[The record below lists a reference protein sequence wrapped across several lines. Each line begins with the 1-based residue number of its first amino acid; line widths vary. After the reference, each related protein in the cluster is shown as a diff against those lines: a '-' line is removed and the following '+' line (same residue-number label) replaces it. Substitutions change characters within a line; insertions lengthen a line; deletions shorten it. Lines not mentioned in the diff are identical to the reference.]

1 MDNLPLLAPRAVPFT
16 RKFMFLAPL
25 LLLGEQAVALT
36 LDGVTRTYTD
46 RTFQESITLRN
57 QAVLNMVGGS
67 AWNIVSNQS
76 TLNLQGT
83 DIVATGF
90 ARGVHLLDSQG
101 TINGGSITAEGVG
114 LALGRTT
121 NGGIGSNASVA
132 GTVITG
138 STGATVS
145 SFSVLH
151 LDNARVTGRSEQGM
165 DIFSGTVLASGGTV
179 IRGAQGGVRFVLD
192 TIANEPAT
200 LTLDNSTVIGE
211 TGAAFQV
218 NGLVGDP
225 NAIINV
231 TNGSQVQGADDV
243 LLEVILGATAEL
255 NVSGSVLDGHVI
267 VESGS
272 TGTVNL
278 LNGSVLTGRLENVEK
293 LNVSSAAQWVMVE
306 DSTLQTLEMGSGG
319 GVRFGQPGDFYT
331 LSVGELSGNGTF
343 YMEADFSKGQSDH
356 LEVTGTAQGQHEI
369 VVQASGSDP
378 LSDGSLHLVHIA
390 DGDAQFELQ
399 GGEVDLGTWSYGLK
413 QDGNDWYLDA
423 STRKISP
430 GARTALAI
438 VEAGPTV
445 LLGELSTLR
454 GRMGEIR
461 MNDGKAGGWMRSY
474 GNKFEVSAHESG
486 YTQVQQGLVFGA
498 DAPLPYG
505 DGQWL
510 VGVLG
515 GYSTSDLDMGRGT
528 SGKVDSYYAG
538 VYSTWLQPESGYY
551 VDGVLKF
558 NRFQNEA
565 DVRLSDGTKAKGDFD
580 NGAVSASL
588 EVGRHIKLNDGW
600 FVEPYGQVI
609 GAVIQGQHYDL
620 DNGMQVDGERSRSLL
635 GKAGV
640 TVGRDILMS
649 NQMRVQPYVR
659 AALAHEFVNNNETEV
674 NGNRFD
680 NDLSGSRGELGAG
693 VAVSVTD
700 RVQIHADFDYSNG
713 DRIEQPWGAN
723 VGVRYTW

>member
-1 MDNLPLLAPRAVPFT
+1 MSNLSSLASRTVPFT
-16 RKFMFLAPL
+16 RKFMCLAPF
-25 LLLGEQAVALT
+25 LLLGEQAAALT

-46 RTFQESITLRN
+46 RHFQETITLRN

-67 AWNIVSNQS
+67 AWNITSRGS
-76 TLNLQGT
+76 TINLQGT
-83 DIVATGF
+83 DIVGSGF
-90 ARGVHLLDSQG
+90 SAGVHLLDSEG
-101 TINGGSITAEGVG
+101 TINGGSITAEGTG
-114 LALGRTT
+114 LALGR
-121 NGGIGSNASVA
+121 NLADGAGSVASV
-132 GTVITG
+132 TDTIITG
-138 STGATVS
+138 ATGSTVS
-145 SFSVLH
+145 SFSILH

-179 IRGAQGGVRFVLD
+179 IRGAKSGIRLVLD
-192 TIANEPAT
+192 TSADEPAT

-211 TGAAFQV
+211 TGAALQV

-225 NAIINV
+225 DATINV
-231 TNGSQVQGADDV
+231 TNGSQLQGANDV
-243 LLEVILGATAEL
+243 LLEVILGGTAEL

-267 VESGS
+267 IESGS

-278 LNGSVLTGRLENVEK
+278 LNGSVLTGRLENVET
-293 LNVSSAAQWVMVE
+293 LSVSSAAQWVMVE
-306 DSTLQTLEMGSGG
+306 DSTLQNLEMGSGG

-356 LEVTGTAQGQHEI
+356 LEVTGTAKGQHEI

-474 GNKFEVSAHESG
+474 GNKFEVSAHENG

-558 NRFQNEA
+558 NRFQNKA
-565 DVRLSDGTKAKGDFD
+565 DVRLSDGVKAKGDFD

-609 GAVIQGQHYDL
+609 GAVIQGQDYDL

-640 TVGRDILMS
+640 TIGRDMLVS
-649 NQMRVQPYVR
+649 NQVRVQPYVR